1 MHKTTRIMPP
11 HKHIALVAHDSYKP
25 ELLRWVKK
33 HQEKLE
39 KHSLYATGTTG
50 RVLSNETGLKIKNL
64 TSGPLGGDQQLGAL
78 VSTKEI
84 DMIIFFWD
92 PLNAMSHDPDIK
104 ALLRISTVWNIPIAI
119 NAASADFFF
128 ESSLLKNDVE
138 IEIPDYE
145 KYISERV

>member
-1 MHKTTRIMPP
+1 
-11 HKHIALVAHDSYKP
+11 
-25 ELLRWVKK
+25 
-33 HQEKLE
+33 
-39 KHSLYATGTTG
+39 
-50 RVLSNETGLKIKNL
+50 
-64 TSGPLGGDQQLGAL
+64 
-78 VSTKEI
+78 
-84 DMIIFFWD
+84 MIIFFWD

-128 ESSLLKNDVE
+128 ESILLENDVE